1 MDVTVIGYGSL
12 MSGQG
17 LSSSGTLQ
25 VRRAG
30 IVALADCRRGFAK
43 LSRYGDRFAMD
54 LELVR
59 VPLRG
64 HIVTT
69 ATAPDGKVEALALT
83 LSLDDACRLAKR
95 EGYDPLVLRRL
106 AETAQVQGRGLAE
119 FLWKLHAETGH
130 EIVAY
135 RRRLF
140 ALTGFTSAHYIP
152 HPVSLGS
159 TNYALIFLAPGF
171 EGTGVDGVIS
181 VRQQTGIRTIM
192 RTTEAWLRKPTP
204 DQLAYFLVCLL
215 GGVHGICIRDLLPI
229 PQEDPELSAEL
240 GRRAAAALK
249 QEVACFQN
257 ATGLSHAQ
265 YCQAFGGPEAALV
278 RSGLCDFLRNG
289 TGNDT

>member
-25 VRRAG
+25 VRRAC

-54 LELVR
+54 LEIAR

-64 HIVTT
+64 CTITP
-69 ATAPDGKVEALALT
+69 ATVPNGEVEALALT

-95 EGYDPLVLRRL
+95 EGYDPLALQRL
-106 AETAQVQGRGLAE
+106 AENAHVQGLGLAE

-152 HPVSLGS
+152 HPVSLGN
-159 TNYALIFLAPGF
+159 TDYALIFLAPGF
-171 EGTGVDGVIS
+171 EGTGVDEVMS
-181 VRQQTGIRTIM
+181 VRQQTGMRTIM
-192 RTTEAWLRKPTP
+192 RTTEAWRQKPTP
-204 DQLAYFLVCLL
+204 DQFAYFLVCLL
-215 GGVHGICIRDLLPI
+215 GGTHGICIRDLLPMT
-229 PQEDPELSAEL
+229 QEDPELSVEL
-240 GRRAAAALK
+240 SRQAAAALR

-257 ATGLSHAQ
+257 ATSLSPAQ
-265 YCQAFGGPEAALV
+265 YYQAFGRPEAALV
-278 RSGLCDFLRNG
+278 RSGLSDFLKNG
-289 TGNDT
+289 TGNDI